1 MASKK
6 GIAVTVIILIAITGA
21 SFLLWTVP
29 QENETTFVVSD
40 YGSYLDG
47 VKNIHEV
54 LQESIDIE
62 YQNLLNGKIS
72 PKDYIEVTEVTSSQ
86 VTSQIGEFVTSKPP
100 EEWQD
105 SYISYMDAMKKFNA
119 YIGETKVLSNLIE
132 NGSTE
137 EEMAETLQK
146 IEALKAE
153 YLEYVIIS
161 DKSRPD

>member
-6 GIAVTVIILIAITGA
+6 GITVTIIILIAITGA
-21 SFLLWTVP
+21 SFLLWVVP

-40 YGSYLDG
+40 YGNYLDG

-62 YQNLLNGKIS
+62 YQNLLKGEIS

-86 VTSQIGEFVTSKPP
+86 VTSQISEFVTSKPP

-105 SYISYMDAMKKFNA
+105 SYISYMDALKKFNS
-119 YIGETKVLSNLIE
+119 YIVETKVLSNLIE
-132 NGSTE
+132 KGSTE

-146 IEALKAE
+146 IDSLKAE
-153 YLEYVIIS
+153 SIEHVKIS
-161 DKSRPD
+161 DELRPD